1 MPDCDVLF
9 IGAGHNALVCAG
21 YLAKAGYKVILL
33 ERRHKVG
40 GAVVTEEIVPGFKF
54 DLGGSAHILIHHTP
68 IIQDLNLAA
77 YGLEY
82 IDLDPLF
89 FTPFP
94 DGSHFFIWKDLDRTC
109 ESIAQ
114 ISPQDADNYRKF
126 ITTWEPL
133 AKGMVASF
141 LEPPTGQNLF
151 KNLILKTSSGSERFE
166 RLSDILRGYGQVL
179 RQSFVDPRVQAAI
192 AWMAAQSGPPPGEP
206 MSAPFALWQPMY
218 HHSGMKRPRG
228 GSGMLTQAL
237 ASMIQAHGGML
248 IAGAPVTRIIT
259 RGGQAVGA
267 ETAGG
272 MCLRDWLRTRFF
284 ADVHRQ
290 LYEDRPIH
298 WPLSSSRKTFVA
310 WVSIHRLDASTLTV
324 LLADHL
330 LDPTLKRLEGE
341 LDDLRAIRDG
351 TDKKAAREAERR
363 FDKVLRWR
371 DELQEFIAA
380 VEQCAERGP
389 PPPDAKCRPREVDA
403 RYDPDLDDG
412 VMVNSAALWPLLD
425 PQWSKPKKW
434 WKELAAGE
442 HDWPH
447 LAMRYWPK
455 RVEEACQT
463 DPSFGVA
470 HGCFWKYHP
479 DRAWRWEL
487 RLQDEI
493 GPDFRIE
500 EGPYRGDGGH
510 EAHRAKWLETA
521 PDEALAAVEKEARDR
536 RRRHKQP
543 QVALSLLE
551 TGFWYR
557 HPLACWEL
565 ELRVSEAQGAE
576 FRILAPDEPAGR
588 TKFEAE
594 NPGLVAERAELL
606 SRLAPAPDLFDG
618 ENDASQDDADAE
630 DDDE

>member
-68 IIQDLNLAA
+68 IIQELNLAA

-89 FTPFP
+89 FSPFP

-114 ISPQDADNYRKF
+114 ISPQDADNYRTF
-126 ITTWEPL
+126 ITTWQPL

-179 RQSFVDPRVQAAI
+179 RQSFVDPRIQATI

-248 IAGAPVTRIIT
+248 IAGAPVTRILT

-267 ETAGG
+267 ETEGG
-272 MCLRDWLRTRFF
+272 IRISARAVVSGAHIHTTMRLLDEGVAPQQART
-284 ADVHRQ
+284 
-290 LYEDRPIH
+290 
-298 WPLSSSRKTFVA
+298 
-310 WVSIHRLDASTLTV
+310 
-324 LLADHL
+324 LLANSRIGNGFGMIVRHAMHELPNYLALPSPADGAPGPQHTAL
-330 LDPTLKRLEGE
+330 QFICPDIHYLERAYGDSLGGIPSRDPALIAMTFSAVDPTLAPPGKHGLFTWMQYAPYELADGRSWDDIGGQVADNILDKLAEYAPNVKGAVIDRLIETPLYLERELGLLRGNVMHLDMSIDQMFMLRPALTMSNYRGPIKGLYLTGASTHPGGGIMGAAGYNAAHVL
-341 LDDLRAIRDG
+341 LDDLQ
-351 TDKKAAREAERR
+351 RR
-363 FDKVLRWR
+363 KV
-371 DELQEFIAA
+371 
-380 VEQCAERGP
+380 
-389 PPPDAKCRPREVDA
+389 
-403 RYDPDLDDG
+403 
-412 VMVNSAALWPLLD
+412 
-425 PQWSKPKKW
+425 
-434 WKELAAGE
+434 
-442 HDWPH
+442 
-447 LAMRYWPK
+447 
-455 RVEEACQT
+455 
-463 DPSFGVA
+463 
-470 HGCFWKYHP
+470 
-479 DRAWRWEL
+479 
-487 RLQDEI
+487 
-493 GPDFRIE
+493 
-500 EGPYRGDGGH
+500 
-510 EAHRAKWLETA
+510 
-521 PDEALAAVEKEARDR
+521 
-536 RRRHKQP
+536 
-543 QVALSLLE
+543 
-551 TGFWYR
+551 
-557 HPLACWEL
+557 
-565 ELRVSEAQGAE
+565 
-576 FRILAPDEPAGR
+576 
-588 TKFEAE
+588 
-594 NPGLVAERAELL
+594 
-606 SRLAPAPDLFDG
+606 
-618 ENDASQDDADAE
+618 
-630 DDDE
+630 